1 MWPEGQ
7 LWKPGPAYPATVA
20 AWPPAPL
27 FRIRIFCSRGS
38 LTPVAAPNVFLAS
51 DQPRKSGFGA
61 EVRGTQPMR
70 RSFRTRGCLCGWIPG
85 LAPWA
90 GMRCPYRA
98 WIGNGVGS
106 PVTETPSASRIGNT
120 VGAPYR
126 KHHRLCVRMGL
137 FAEVAG
143 SQQLVTRLVAPSSCI
158 QPVTIRGRVQV
169 IRPQQGGR
177 GF

>member
-1 MWPEGQ
+1 
-7 LWKPGPAYPATVA
+7 
-20 AWPPAPL
+20 
-27 FRIRIFCSRGS
+27 
-38 LTPVAAPNVFLAS
+38 
-51 DQPRKSGFGA
+51 
-61 EVRGTQPMR
+61 MR
-70 RSFRTRGCLCGWIPG
+70 RSFRMRGCFSGWIPKVG
-85 LAPWA
+85 TLGWYAMPLQ
-90 GMRCPYRA
+90 GMDRERSGKS
-98 WIGNGVGS
+98 GN
-106 PVTETPSASRIGNT
+106 GNT

-169 IRPQQGGR
+169 IRPQEGGR